1 MKKLI
6 VGVAAVGAVVALRPA
21 VKRRMLQKMHE
32 HCGQMAAHCEQMMGQ
47 SAGRSETSGHEAM
60 DPEAMR
66 QKMREHCEPMGAE
79 REERSERVATA

>member
-6 VGVAAVGAVVALRPA
+6 VGVAAVGAVVALRPV

-32 HCGQMAAHCEQMMGQ
+32 HCSQMAEHCKQMMGQ
-47 SAGRSETSGHEAM
+47 SASRSETTGHEAM

-66 QKMREHCEPMGAE
+66 QKMREHCEPMGAGAKSA
-79 REERSERVATA
+79 RERVATA